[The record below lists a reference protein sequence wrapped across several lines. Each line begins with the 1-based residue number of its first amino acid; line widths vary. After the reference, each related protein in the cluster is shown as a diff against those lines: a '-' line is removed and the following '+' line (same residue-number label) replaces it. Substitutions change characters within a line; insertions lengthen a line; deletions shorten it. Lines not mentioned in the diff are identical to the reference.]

1 MPVVCS
7 GSRCPPAGP
16 HRAAPTAGSATKLS
30 QATYAERVRSQDT
43 DPRATEWVC
52 DDPAYRVHFW
62 RHPAPP
68 PDVPADEMG
77 WHCVEHRL
85 AGVTD
90 VQEVLAWA
98 GQRMQDGDQCVVYV
112 EQTDAGSPGLVR
124 LAGFDPTARMFRE
137 SSVSAGRPGSLPRR
151 LSQ

>member
-1 MPVVCS
+1 V
-7 GSRCPPAGP
+7 
-16 HRAAPTAGSATKLS
+16 
-30 QATYAERVRSQDT
+30 
-43 DPRATEWVC
+43 DPRDIEWVC

-85 AGVTD
+85 AGVAD

-98 GQRMQDGDQCVVYV
+98 DQRMQDGDQCVVYV
-112 EQTDAGSPGLVR
+112 EQTDADRPGLVR
-124 LAGFDPTARMFRE
+124 LAGFDPTATMFPE
-137 SSVSAGRPGSLPRR
+137 TSASAVRPGSLP
-151 LSQ
+151 